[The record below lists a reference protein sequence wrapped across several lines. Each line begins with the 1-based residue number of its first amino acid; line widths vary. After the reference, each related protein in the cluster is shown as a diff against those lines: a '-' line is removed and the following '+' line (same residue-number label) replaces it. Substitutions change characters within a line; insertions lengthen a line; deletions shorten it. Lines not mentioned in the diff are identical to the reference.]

1 MDDLDF
7 SNTPPAPVPAPATPA
22 PAPVAAKPSPVPEA
36 ASVYEP
42 KLALAFFK
50 LAGSLEQF
58 AAGTQIFAENEKTA
72 GFFSK
77 GARIYLL
84 LDGDVALT
92 RGGKPLELVLPGEIF
107 GEMAAIAEM
116 PRSATANARK
126 ACRVL
131 SVDEKGF
138 LNSLQQMPE
147 FALMLMSVMA
157 QRLRR
162 GLGRLATANK
172 PSIEALE
179 HANTLDRKMLAEL
192 QQALGDPTPARA
204 AAGKTVVTKGAV
216 GACMFVVTEG
226 KIAISVDDKVVERV
240 GPGGAFGEMALVDS
254 SGRSATATAETDCAW
269 LLVGKN
275 EFLAMVKTR
284 PAFGIALMRSMSAR
298 VLHIGKLLGS

>member
-7 SNTPPAPVPAPATPA
+7 SSMTPA
-22 PAPVAAKPSPVPEA
+22 PAKPPGPQSPVAAKPPAAPEA
-36 ASVYEP
+36 ASLYEP

-50 LAGSLEQF
+50 LAGTQEQF
-58 AAGTQIFAENEKTA
+58 AAGTQIFAENEKTS

-84 LDGDVALT
+84 LDGDVILT
-92 RGGKPLELVLPGEIF
+92 RAGKPLDLVPPGEIF

-116 PRSATANARK
+116 PRSATATARK
-126 ACRVL
+126 NCRVL
-131 SVDEKGF
+131 SLDEKSF
-138 LNSLQQMPE
+138 LQSLQQMPE

-162 GLGRLATANK
+162 GLARLASAQK
-172 PSIEALE
+172 PVVEALD
-179 HANTLDRKMLAEL
+179 HAGTLDKKMLTEL
-192 QQALGDPTPARA
+192 ASALGDPTPSTA
-204 AAGKTVVTKGAV
+204 AAGKVVVTKGAV

-226 KIAISVDDKVVERV
+226 RIAISVDDKVIEHV
-240 GPGGAFGEMALVDS
+240 GPGGSFGEMALVDK

-269 LLVGKN
+269 LLIGRN

-284 PAFGIALMRSMSAR
+284 PAFGIALMRSLSAR
-298 VLHIGKLLGS
+298 VLHIGKLLGG